1 MKTIKQILMMTLVL
15 ILVQSAN
22 AQLNLG
28 LMGGANF
35 SNLRVGIDQPI
46 AVPLPNNISGQ
57 GSFNYRT
64 AFAIG
69 GVAEYPL
76 SPMISLS
83 VQPMYSRQGSKFKFD
98 DDGLVVNPLSTE
110 STIKLNY
117 IDIPV
122 MLKVEFGSS
131 SVKPYVTSGFT
142 LGFLTSA
149 KSGSADVKDELKGT
163 NISWN
168 IGGGLSLP
176 AGGRTFFIEG
186 RYMLGL
192 SDIYDPSLQAVPL
205 SAVSELKTKGFQVIA
220 GVTFPMGS

>member
-1 MKTIKQILMMTLVL
+1 MKMIKQILMMTLVL
-15 ILVQSAN
+15 FLVQSAS
-22 AQLNLG
+22 AQVKLG

-35 SNLRVGIDQPI
+35 SNFRVGDDPI
-46 AVPLPNNISGQ
+46 AVQLPNNAFEQ
-57 GSFNYRT
+57 GSFNSRT
-64 AFAIG
+64 SFAIG
-69 GVAEYPL
+69 GVAEYSL

-98 DDGLVVNPLSTE
+98 GPVVNPLSTE

-117 IDIPV
+117 IDVPV

-149 KSGSADVKDELKGT
+149 KSASEDVKDDLKGT

-192 SDIYDPSLQAVPL
+192 SDIYDPGLRAVPL
-205 SAVSELKTKGFQVIA
+205 SAVSELKTKAFQVMA

>member
-15 ILVQSAN
+15 FLVQSAS
-22 AQLNLG
+22 AQVKLG

-35 SNLRVGIDQPI
+35 SNFRVGMDPI
-46 AVPLPNNISGQ
+46 PVPFPNNTSGQ
-57 GSFNYRT
+57 GSFNSRT

-69 GVAEYPL
+69 GVAEYSL
-76 SPMISLS
+76 SPMIALS
-83 VQPMYSRQGSKFKFD
+83 VQPMYSQQGSKFKI
-98 DDGLVVNPLSTE
+98 DGLVVNPLSTE
-110 STIKLNY
+110 STVKLNY

-122 MLKVEFGSS
+122 MLKVQFGSS
-131 SVKPYVTSGFT
+131 SAKPYVTSGFT

-149 KSGSADVKDELKGT
+149 KSGSVDFKDELKGT

-192 SDIYDPSLQAVPL
+192 SDIYDGPQPVPF
-205 SAVSELKTKGFQVIA
+205 SVVSELKTKGFQVMA
-220 GVTFPMGS
+220 GLTFPMGL

>member
-15 ILVQSAN
+15 FLVQSAS
-22 AQLNLG
+22 AQFKLG
-28 LMGGANF
+28 LIGGANF
-35 SNLRVGIDQPI
+35 SNFRVGVDQPI
-46 AVPLPNNISGQ
+46 AVPLPDNTSAQ
-57 GSFNYRT
+57 GSFNSRT

-69 GVAEYPL
+69 GVAEYSL

-83 VQPMYSRQGSKFKFD
+83 VQPMYSKQGSKFKF
-98 DDGLVVNPLSTE
+98 DGLVVNPLSTE

-122 MLKVEFGSS
+122 MLKVQFGSS

-149 KSGSADVKDELKGT
+149 KSASEDVKDDLKGT

-192 SDIYDPSLQAVPL
+192 SDIYDPGLQAVPL

-220 GVTFPMGS
+220 GVTFPMGSE